1 MDGQAALDDAA
12 VVFASTSNHGNPSTV
27 VYRPLA
33 SWAPNSEWQVPHR
46 SPADLPPI
54 SRQSPADLPSISR
67 RSPAD
72 LPPISPQVQFEKG
85 EEALAI
91 ALGHKFAVVA
101 TDKQYVRVFSHTGA
115 P

>member
-33 SWAPNSEWQVPHR
+33 SWAPNSEWQAPR
-46 SPADLPPI
+46 SPADLPII
-54 SRQSPADLPSISR
+54 SLRISR
-67 RSPAD
+67 RSHAD
-72 LPPISPQVQFEKG
+72 PPPICAQVQFEKG

-101 TDKQYVRVFSHTGA
+101 TDAQYVRVFSHTGA
-115 P
+115 H